1 MNIDSLTPGT
11 HSGHVKTFL
20 QGNLQNPIIIEAGTA
35 AGTDTKI
42 FCEMF
47 PQGYI
52 YGFEPVPELFN
63 QAVKN
68 TSMYKNVL
76 IQNKALSFQEAEQD
90 LYLADM
96 NNNACESSS
105 LLPPKK
111 HLEKHPNITFKSKI
125 TVKTISLDSFV
136 QEHNIQ
142 RVDLLW
148 LDLQGIEPLVLK
160 NSLNTLSRTKCLFT
174 EISLIEIY
182 DNNVLWPE
190 YHEFLQ
196 SQGFERLWDD
206 LCLYGDS
213 GNALLINKRLP

>member
-1 MNIDSLTPGT
+1 
-11 HSGHVKTFL
+11 
-20 QGNLQNPIIIEAGTA
+20 
-35 AGTDTKI
+35 
-42 FCEMF
+42 
-47 PQGYI
+47 
-52 YGFEPVPELFN
+52 
-63 QAVKN
+63 
-68 TSMYKNVL
+68 MYKNVL

-160 NSLNTLSRTKCLFT
+160 NSLNTLSRTKFLFT